1 MRPVLNV
8 SEPNGSS
15 FCARIFVDV
24 KSQKCLVGEDILT
37 DGFTGALLV
46 LSDSSNMTMDDWVQI
61 AKDIKSS
68 YNLYDG

>member
-1 MRPVLNV
+1 VIANYILIWKLCYW
-8 SEPNGSS
+8 G
-15 FCARIFVDV
+15 FLVDV

-37 DGFTGALLV
+37 DGFTVGLLV
-46 LSDSSNMTMDDWVQI
+46 VLDSSNMTMDDWVQI